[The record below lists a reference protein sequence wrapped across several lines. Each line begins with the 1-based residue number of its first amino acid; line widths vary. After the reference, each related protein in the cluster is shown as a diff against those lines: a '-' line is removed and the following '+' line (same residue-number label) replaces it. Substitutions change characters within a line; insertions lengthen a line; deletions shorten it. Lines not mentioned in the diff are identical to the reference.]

1 MRITVSKSLYG
12 LIKSMREIKG
22 VGRRLRRR
30 SHRLAF
36 LLGHNDSNVQ
46 RTTLIYTKRI
56 LKRVRF
62 PRLLFF
68 LFRWMILFRYANATV
83 VL

>member
-22 VGRRLRRR
+22 VGRRRR
-30 SHRLAF
+30 SRRLAF